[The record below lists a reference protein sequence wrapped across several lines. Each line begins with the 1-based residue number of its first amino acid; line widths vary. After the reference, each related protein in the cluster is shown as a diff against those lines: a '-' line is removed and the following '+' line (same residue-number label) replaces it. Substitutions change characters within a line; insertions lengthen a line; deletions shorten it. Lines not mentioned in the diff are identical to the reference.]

1 MDKAELKS
9 FYYKHCRFRLKS
21 GKDVY
26 GIVWD
31 EDNEDRSKLHF
42 SSAAQAGRLLQTNVL
57 DEFHLQSDF
66 IINADDIVGA
76 EPVQDDEEE

>member
-1 MDKAELKS
+1 MNKSDLKA

-26 GIVWD
+26 GIVWEEETD
-31 EDNEDRSKLHF
+31 GESKLHF
-42 SSAAQAGRLLQTNVL
+42 SSAAEAAKLLQTNVL
-57 DEFHLQSDF
+57 DVFHLQSDF

-76 EPVQDDEEE
+76 EPVQDEEEE

>member
-1 MDKAELKS
+1 MNKTDLKS

-26 GIVWD
+26 GIVWED
-31 EDNEDRSKLHF
+31 ENNGESTLHF
-42 SSAAQAGRLLQTNVL
+42 SSAAEAGKLLQTNVL
-57 DEFHLQSDF
+57 DVFHLQSDF